1 MIPAIDRDK
10 LNEFEIKTL
19 SSFLKKMSKTN
30 INVIFKI
37 IGVTAIEANFPSVF
51 KYAPINDVKQINNTN
66 GNDNLDK
73 SIESINL
80 SEFE

>member
-1 MIPAIDRDK
+1 MNLRLK
-10 LNEFEIKTL
+10 LYL
-19 SSFLKKMSKTN
+19 HFLKKMSKTN

-51 KYAPINDVKQINNTN
+51 KYAPINDVKQINSTN